1 MAHRPGVA
9 LLSLA
14 FLLTACGCDST
25 RSANV
30 QQRPASAVQ
39 LAEHNPGTCGLCVL
53 YPDAR
58 RYVVRVHSRKGQ
70 GAGVVI
76 SDQGYVLT
84 NAHVVAG
91 VDDPVIETHDGS
103 VYLARVLQTDAD
115 ADLALLRIETEGARW
130 FAVPIDSGE
139 RVPVGTKVFA
149 IGHPIGLGW
158 TVTQGIVS
166 AHRRAGEVAPV
177 QLIQTDA
184 ATSPGNSGG
193 PLLDEQGHLIG
204 IISAKLVSLS
214 IENVTF
220 AIPTSVVRPFL
231 ERGFKGRVDS
241 IPGSTQHD
249 HR

>member
-1 MAHRPGVA
+1 M
-9 LLSLA
+9 
-14 FLLTACGCDST
+14 
-25 RSANV
+25 
-30 QQRPASAVQ
+30 
-39 LAEHNPGTCGLCVL
+39 
-53 YPDAR
+53 
-58 RYVVRVHSRKGQ
+58 
-70 GAGVVI
+70 
-76 SDQGYVLT
+76 
-84 NAHVVAG
+84 
-91 VDDPVIETHDGS
+91 IETHDGS

-115 ADLALLRIETEGARW
+115 ADLALLRIETDGAHW
-130 FAVPIDSGE
+130 FAVPIESGE
-139 RVPVGTKVFA
+139 RIPVGTKVFA

-193 PLLDEQGHLIG
+193 PLLNEQGHLVG

-220 AIPTSVVRPFL
+220 AIPTSVVRSFL
-231 ERGFKGRVDS
+231 ERGFNGRVDT